1 MKLSL
6 RLLCGL
12 LCTLCLLFGQA
23 DANKGQIIGSV
34 FDAKQAAVP
43 GATVKVKNVRTG
55 LTREL
60 KTNEEGQYRAVQ
72 LDAGEYE
79 IVAQSSGF
87 APATLQGIT
96 LNVGSSI
103 NIDITLQ
110 VQATT
115 TTVEVADTL
124 LSVALP
130 APASVVNSTAITNLP
145 INGRRFQEFATLT
158 PTVQVDPQRQQL
170 SFAGQRGINANV
182 MLDGADYNQPFFG
195 GLRGGERSNFSFTV
209 PQGAIQEF
217 QVITTGYSAE
227 YGRSSGGMLN
237 AITKSGTNEIHGEA
251 FYLLRHKELGR
262 VNPFGFQSLETQHQF
277 GGNAGGP
284 IKRDKLFWF
293 AAVERQDSDTP
304 RRVFIP
310 AVAGIAETDAN
321 REALRF
327 IRGLE
332 EGYTQ
337 TNKATA
343 VTGKLDWN
351 FRLADRLSFRYNW
364 KRSTEE
370 NAVSVGGSL
379 VPTTNRALSN
389 DGVEENNINL
399 GGVQYTAL
407 LSPVAVNDFRFTYT
421 EEDRPRLANAVLPEV
436 SLGGANVTW
445 GSRNFLPTYQIDRR
459 LQLTDSFSYIRGQH
473 TFKFGFDFNRI
484 TAPQTFGFN
493 QFGGFFFQI
502 ADINQLLEIL
512 TPGGTTANRFDS
524 TTARYR
530 RAIGNLEADIYT
542 NQFAA
547 FVQDSWRVNRQLTL
561 DFGFRWEGQD
571 NVSGDGTN
579 TAVVNAIR
587 AVSFPNG
594 QRFDPT
600 KIADSMKQFMPR
612 FGFTYAPF
620 QEASKLVVRGHTG
633 IFYATTPLILLAA
646 ASNNF
651 RLPAGDVS
659 LEIGTQP
666 GPTVYQAFRGA
677 GIDLNNFTL
686 GNLPILTV
694 EQAVAAAN
702 FGRTGAVD
710 PFFRAN
716 FTGNAPDYVNP
727 RSFQVG
733 LGFDS
738 EIFKNFVAG
747 VQVNYVNTVHLQ
759 RNRDYNL
766 PAPRVAATDR
776 SLRPSYAAAVAGAR
790 PIPSVNILTVRETSA
805 RSMFRGITFQ
815 GQYRRNRLQLNG
827 FYTLSDNY
835 SDDDNERDAGGMGGP
850 DPFNYSRDYNY
861 SRLDVRHQFTA
872 NAVYSLPWGFEVAG
886 IVRAY
891 SGRPINATVG
901 SDANGDGQNNDRPFE
916 APGVVF
922 ERNAFRNRST
932 VFNDF
937 RVLKSFGLGERRRI
951 QFSAE
956 FFNLFDL
963 DNVIYSDGTNIFDQR
978 YGLGVDAN
986 GNTVA
991 PRAQWLRLRG
1001 SDGKY
1006 DPQNQQVGTPLQ
1018 VQFGLRFFF

>member
-1 MKLSL
+1 M
-6 RLLCGL
+6 LCVL
-12 LCTLCLLFGQA
+12 PLVYGQA
-23 DANKGQIIGSV
+23 DANRGQITGSV
-34 FDAKQAAVP
+34 LDPKQAAVP
-43 GATVKVKNVRTG
+43 GAGLKIRNVRTG
-55 LTREL
+55 LVREL
-60 KTNEEGQYRAVQ
+60 TTNSEGQYRALS

-87 APATLQGIT
+87 AASTIQGVTLS
-96 LNVGSSI
+96 VGSSI
-103 NIDITLQ
+103 NVDITLQ

-130 APASVVNSTAITNLP
+130 APAAVVNSTAITNLP

-217 QVITTGYSAE
+217 QVITSGYSAE

-237 AITKSGTNEIHGEA
+237 AITKSGSNEVHGEA

-262 VNPFGFQSLETQHQF
+262 VNPFGLQSLETQHQF

-284 IKRDKLFWF
+284 IKADRLFWF
-293 AAVERQDSDTP
+293 AAVERQDSSTP

-310 AVAGIAETDAN
+310 AVAGIAESDAN
-321 REALRF
+321 REALRY

-332 EGYTQ
+332 APYTQ

-351 FRLADRLSFRYNW
+351 LRAGDRLSLRYNW
-364 KRSTEE
+364 KGSGED

-379 VPTTNRALSN
+379 NPATNRALSN
-389 DGVEENNINL
+389 DGREENNLNL
-399 GGVQYTAL
+399 GGAQYTWL
-407 LSPVAVNDFRFTYT
+407 IGPNAVSDSRFTHT
-421 EEDRPRLANAVLPEV
+421 VEDRPRLSNTAVPEL
-436 SLGGANVTW
+436 SLGGANVIW
-445 GSRNFLPTYQIDRR
+445 GSRNFLPTYQVDRR
-459 LQLTDSFSYIRGQH
+459 TQFTQSLSYIRGGH
-473 TFKFGFDFNRI
+473 TFKFGFDWNYI
-484 TAPQTFGFN
+484 SAPQTFGFN

-502 ADINQLLEIL
+502 TDINQLLEIL
-512 TPGGTTANRFDS
+512 TPGGTTANRFDHPS
-524 TTARYR
+524 ARYR
-530 RAIGNLEADIYT
+530 RAIGNLEADINT
-542 NQFAA
+542 SQFAVFA
-547 FVQDSWRVNRQLTL
+547 QDSWRVSRKLTL
-561 DFGFRWEGQD
+561 DFGFRWEGQN
-571 NVSGDGTN
+571 NVEGNGTN
-579 TAVVNAIR
+579 TAVVNAVR
-587 AVSFPNG
+587 AAPLPNG
-594 QRFDPT
+594 QTFDPT
-600 KIADSMKQFMPR
+600 RIADSMKQFMPR

-620 QEASKLVVRGHTG
+620 QESRKLVVRGHTG
-633 IFYATTPLILLAA
+633 LFYATTPLILLAA

-677 GIDLNNFTL
+677 GVDLNGANL
-686 GNLPILTV
+686 GSLPILTI

-716 FTGNAPDYVNP
+716 FTGNAADYVNP

-738 EIFKNFVAG
+738 EVFSNFVAG
-747 VQVNYVNTVHLQ
+747 VQVNYVNTVNLQ

-766 PAPRVAATDR
+766 PAPRVASTDR

-815 GQYRRNRLQLNG
+815 GQYRRSKLQLST
-827 FYTLSDNY
+827 FYTLSDNR
-835 SDDDNERDAGGMGGP
+835 SDDDNERDAGGMNGP
-850 DPFNYSRDYNY
+850 DSFNYSRDYNY

-872 NAVYSLPWGFEVAG
+872 NAVYDLPWGF
-886 IVRAY
+886 
-891 SGRPINATVG
+891 
-901 SDANGDGQNNDRPFE
+901 
-916 APGVVF
+916 
-922 ERNAFRNRST
+922 
-932 VFNDF
+932 
-937 RVLKSFGLGERRRI
+937 
-951 QFSAE
+951 
-956 FFNLFDL
+956 
-963 DNVIYSDGTNIFDQR
+963 
-978 YGLGVDAN
+978 
-986 GNTVA
+986 
-991 PRAQWLRLRG
+991 
-1001 SDGKY
+1001 
-1006 DPQNQQVGTPLQ
+1006 QVGFISAMSSKGALNPSINGIDL
-1018 VQFGLRFFF
+1018 